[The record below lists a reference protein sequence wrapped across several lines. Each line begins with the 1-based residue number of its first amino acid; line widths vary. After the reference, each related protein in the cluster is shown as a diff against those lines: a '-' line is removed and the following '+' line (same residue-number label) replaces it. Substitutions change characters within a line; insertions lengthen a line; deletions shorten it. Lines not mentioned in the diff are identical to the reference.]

1 MTRCVSCGGNGINLS
16 LIPVIR
22 SHLEKH
28 RILAAWEMSTYGAT
42 LDFLKRSI
50 AQVIESE
57 FFPAHASGTMVE
69 GILSEDVQ
77 CLSFENASLDLITSN
92 HVFEHVPDDIR
103 GYSECHRVLRRN
115 GALVFSIPLYD
126 LPETE
131 RLAEMTNGEVVL
143 LREPEYH
150 HSRLGGANSALTF
163 WHHSVHDIC
172 NRVASA
178 GFDVRL
184 VDVIIAP
191 SQKIPTK
198 VVYAVKN

>member
-1 MTRCVSCGGNGINLS
+1 MLRERWLTEYSARMFSNSLS
-16 LIPVIR
+16 KPQ
-22 SHLEKH
+22 
-28 RILAAWEMSTYGAT
+28 AW
-42 LDFLKRSI
+42 
-50 AQVIESE
+50 
-57 FFPAHASGTMVE
+57 
-69 GILSEDVQ
+69 
-77 CLSFENASLDLITSN
+77 ITSN
-92 HVFEHVPDDIR
+92 HVFEHVPDDMR

-131 RLAEMTNGEVVL
+131 KLAETIDGEIIL
-143 LREPEYH
+143 LRKPEYH

-184 VDVIIAP
+184 VDVVIAP

-198 VVYAVKN
+198 VVYVVKN